1 MSDSTDETAWA
12 YRLYDAQK
20 LGLETYLHGDPK
32 PTRNQVAAVLH
43 ALADHTLLEHAV
55 SVAPFAGSDRRE
67 YGFTFQYATGLGRW
81 LQQMGNALETLP
93 GLDPQPHSSSTEEK

>member
-1 MSDSTDETAWA
+1 MSQEIPWA

-20 LGLETYLHGDPK
+20 LGLDVYLHGDAK

-55 SVAPFAGSDRRE
+55 VRASHLGQDRRE
-67 YGFTFQYATGLGRW
+67 LGPTFAQATGMGRW
-81 LQQMGNALETLP
+81 LQQMGDALEELP
-93 GLDPQPHSSSTEEK
+93 GLDPAE